1 MKDFLKLFLIF
12 TASVM
17 LASCEKYTSD
27 SEEGQGSKEAASTL
41 TIRTRAA
48 AAVPEDGTEISYP
61 VNIYIFNSK
70 NTCVALTTIETEDK
84 HMSLK
89 LPEGNYGVYAI
100 AGADAATYN
109 LPEKEEATK
118 ETVISLKEGMQ
129 HADLMTATSNINLA
143 FGEEN
148 TLTLT
153 LSRQVM
159 MIEKVTIN
167 NVPNSVTAVSVT
179 ITPLYEGIMLNGGYS
194 GDNGSHT
201 ISLTKKGEAGT
212 WENLSTAYLLEA
224 SGPAT
229 IKVSLSTNN
238 ITKSYSYSCTDEL
251 KANYKIRI
259 TGTYTDK
266 NGITLNGTMTG
277 VAWEGTKDIIFDFD
291 ENGSTSTENKPGD
304 VTGGEETGNAPSAG
318 SLYKGCYV
326 LKSVTSGSTTTV
338 TLISAGSKNALTFIR
353 GNQSSMLDAVNSGIA
368 ELATEGITGWRLP
381 SLEEMAYVRE
391 NLETINSN
399 LINLGQD
406 IIIEKSA
413 GSLYSYYFMTP
424 DGEINTYNIY
434 RGDTDNNPNSG
445 LKTVILRAFATL
457 TFNK

>member
-48 AAVPEDGTEISYP
+48 AAAPEDGTEISYP

-109 LPEKEEATK
+109 LPAKEEATK

-153 LSRQVM
+153 LSRKVM

-179 ITPLYEGIMLNGGYS
+179 ITPLHEGIMLNGAYS

-201 ISLTKKGEAGT
+201 ISLARQRETGT
-212 WENLSTAYLLEA
+212 WENTSMAYLPEA

-229 IKVSLSTNN
+229 IKVSLATSN

-353 GNQSSMLDAVNSGIA
+353 GNLSSMLDAVNSGIA

-399 LINLGQD
+399 LTNLGQD
-406 IIIEKSA
+406 IIIEKLA